1 MNLFLV
7 FLFQD
12 QRIDSYFV
20 HVYRCFIYQSIA
32 HTIISFLPLMKVG
45 LVDLVTPPCGKNL
58 TTVKN

>member
-7 FLFQD
+7 FLFKD

-20 HVYRCFIYQSIA
+20 HVYGCFIYQSIA
-32 HTIISFLPLMKVG
+32 HTIISLLPLMKVG